1 MRKIAILSA
10 LLFAASLAGAQEP
23 TKDMTA
29 ARPAPAADVNAKTH
43 EIPAEFVAYSD
54 ATQTLTVTIKG
65 SPENKTLPVDAMAV
79 PAVKNLR
86 AGQKV
91 TLVCR
96 DNEKGEHQAVAGVMV
111 NPAKAPA
118 RKDEK
123 Q

>member
-10 LLFAASLAGAQEP
+10 LLFAASLAGAQQP
-23 TKDMTA
+23 TKEMTA
-29 ARPAPAADVNAKTH
+29 ARPAPAADANAKTH
-43 EIPAEFVAYSD
+43 EIPAEFVAYND
-54 ATQTLTVTIKG
+54 ATQTLTIKG
-65 SPENKTLPVDAMAV
+65 APENKTLPVDAMAV

-86 AGQKV
+86 SGQKV